1 MQQQFFSL
9 SPMAGQESFT
19 NTTLDV
25 RPTPSMAHTPTT
37 SSMLAALQADTFGT
51 GTLDPSAT
59 TFGADAFSSLS
70 YLDGA
75 SSHDDG
81 LHVHTSGLSFSDYGP
96 SSFDVPAFTP
106 QDLGISGSGT
116 PPSASSEPENESDSV
131 KSES

>member
-9 SPMAGQESFT
+9 SPMPGQESFP

-25 RPTPSMAHTPTT
+25 RPAPSMAHTPTT
-37 SSMLAALQADTFGT
+37 SSMLAALQADTFA

-59 TFGADAFSSLS
+59 TFGPDAFNSLS

-75 SSHDDG
+75 SSHDDA
-81 LHVHTSGLSFSDYGP
+81 LTVHTTGLSFSDYGAN
-96 SSFDVPAFTP
+96 SFDVPAFTP